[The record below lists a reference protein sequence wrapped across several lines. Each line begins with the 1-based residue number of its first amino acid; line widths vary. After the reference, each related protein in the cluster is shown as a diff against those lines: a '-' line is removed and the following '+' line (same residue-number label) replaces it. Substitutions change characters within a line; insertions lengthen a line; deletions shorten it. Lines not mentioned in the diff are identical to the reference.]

1 MEEDLSAVIRPLI
14 KDDLPAAR
22 RILRTAFG
30 TFLGAPDPENFWA
43 DLDYVYGR
51 FAAEHV
57 ASFAAEVD
65 GELVGSNFVTRWGS
79 VGFFGPITVR
89 PDRQAQGIGKDLVE
103 AVSSQLDTW
112 GTRHAGLFTFPQSA
126 MHLALYQKFGFHARF
141 LTAIMAA
148 PARSAGNAG
157 PWSRYSELPAGERE
171 AAVGSCRELTE
182 EIYEGLDL
190 SAEIRTVAAL
200 GLGDTIL
207 LWETASRLAGFAIC
221 HWGPASEA
229 GAGCCFVKF
238 GAVRPGPGA
247 EQRFAAT
254 ARRLRR
260 ARRGGGDA
268 KRAGRGQPGPR
279 GGLSPDGG
287 ARVPHRNFRR
297 DHAPAQR
304 AGLQPAGRLRSRRL
318 AVSGNA
324 RPPERTDLIVTRDLV
339 SKARIERRAGG
350 MSITLGLAA
359 VQSGDVRMSA
369 FGERRLMTTQ
379 IGNGGLHP
387 LRSFIGDPANGRGRS

>member
-1 MEEDLSAVIRPLI
+1 MTRLPLPREEDLSADIRPLTE
-14 KDDLPAAR
+14 DDLPAAR

-103 AVSSQLDTW
+103 AVSLQLDTW

-148 PARSAGNAG
+148 PARSLGNAG
-157 PWSRYSELPAGERE
+157 PWSRYSELPASERDAAE
-171 AAVGSCRELTE
+171 ASCRELTE

-221 HWGPASEA
+221 HWGPSSEA

-238 GAVRPGPGA
+238 GAVRPGPAGGTA
-247 EQRFAAT
+247 LRPT

-260 ARRGGGDA
+260 ARHGGRDA

-279 GGLSPDGG
+279 GSVSPDGG
-287 ARVPHRNFRR
+287 ARVPHRNLRR

-304 AGLQPAGRLRSRRL
+304 GGLQPAGGLCSRRL
-318 AVSGNA
+318 AVSGKA
-324 RPPERTDLIVTRDLV
+324 RPPERTDLIVTRDRRNSFSL
-339 SKARIERRAGG
+339 APRAAIRIQRCANF
-350 MSITLGLAA
+350 S
-359 VQSGDVRMSA
+359 
-369 FGERRLMTTQ
+369 
-379 IGNGGLHP
+379 
-387 LRSFIGDPANGRGRS
+387 LR